1 MCFSYIIF
9 IEIINANSGYTFF
22 FYNWILIENIYID
35 ISFLIDSLS
44 VSMLLIITTVS
55 FIAHVYSIEYMQY
68 DAQYTRYFSLL
79 SMFTFC
85 MIVLV
90 SSENLLQLF
99 IGWEGVG
106 ICSYLLINFW
116 YTRFQANKSSIL
128 AISANKVGDLALLS
142 GCIVVHFTFNT
153 LSFSILQTITAKEP
167 ILTDFIQP
175 YYTYAE
181 DACTYI
187 DHHGKLA
194 EKMDFWNVN
203 IEYLNSYFLEIATLF
218 EVIGFFLVIAC
229 IGKSAQFGFHIWL
242 PEAMEGPTPVSSLI
256 HAATMVTAGVFVL
269 LRFSWLFI
277 DTYYSTLVLILIGT
291 VTLFFSATI
300 GITNLDIKKVIAYST
315 CSQLGLLFLSC
326 GFHGFTYSFF
336 HLVTHAFFKALLF
349 LTAGYVIHL
358 VSDEQDIRKMGGLL
372 KILPVSYIS
381 MLIGSYSIIGF
392 PFLSGFF
399 SKELLLDYVY
409 THIQNAY
416 MLNNST
422 IYYCLLLF
430 LSVALFTTLLY
441 SLKTIFLVFF
451 TEFYGY
457 KYYIK
462 SIKYSNFFVHYA
474 LTFLIVYSIFSGII
488 ISDLFVGVNSDFL
501 TNALYTKN
509 SFTYSYVT
517 ELNTSYTSLVL
528 LVLMHYIYVFYIL
541 NFVYKDLF
549 LILLTSNF
557 LIYTYTILLLKYV
570 YYNYMYLNMFTK
582 YVNMIHTIHYAQLEK
597 GFIDFVGPYSIVS
610 FFKYYKLSVLFTE
623 RVSIVQNLLILF
635 IALVLL

>member
-1 MCFSYIIF
+1 
-9 IEIINANSGYTFF
+9 
-22 FYNWILIENIYID
+22 
-35 ISFLIDSLS
+35 
-44 VSMLLIITTVS
+44 
-55 FIAHVYSIEYMQY
+55 
-68 DAQYTRYFSLL
+68 
-79 SMFTFC
+79 
-85 MIVLV
+85 
-90 SSENLLQLF
+90 
-99 IGWEGVG
+99 
-106 ICSYLLINFW
+106 
-116 YTRFQANKSSIL
+116 
-128 AISANKVGDLALLS
+128 
-142 GCIVVHFTFNT
+142 
-153 LSFSILQTITAKEP
+153 
-167 ILTDFIQP
+167 
-175 YYTYAE
+175 
-181 DACTYI
+181 
-187 DHHGKLA
+187 
-194 EKMDFWNVN
+194 
-203 IEYLNSYFLEIATLF
+203 
-218 EVIGFFLVIAC
+218 
-229 IGKSAQFGFHIWL
+229 
-242 PEAMEGPTPVSSLI
+242 MEGPTPVSSLI